1 MYVSDN
7 YKEKNIIRQKKYLTA
22 IQDLIDKK
30 VDCVV
35 MDELPA
41 LEIVKSNDRIKIIK
55 DILVEDNYGIIV
67 KKGNNELMK
76 TINKVI
82 ERLNNEGKIEGLI
95 LEYSSK

>member
-1 MYVSDN
+1 
-7 YKEKNIIRQKKYLTA
+7 
-22 IQDLIDKK
+22 
-30 VDCVV
+30 

-41 LEIVKSNDRIKIIK
+41 IEIVKSNDRIKIIK

-82 ERLNNEGKIEGLI
+82 ERLNNEGKIEELI